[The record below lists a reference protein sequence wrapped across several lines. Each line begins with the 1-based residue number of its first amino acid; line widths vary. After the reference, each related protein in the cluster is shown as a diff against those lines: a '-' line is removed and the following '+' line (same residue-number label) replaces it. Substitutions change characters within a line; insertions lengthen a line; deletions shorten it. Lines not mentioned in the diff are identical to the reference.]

1 MYYQFISLDWE
12 PKGILI
18 VLTLIR
24 RGKKMPSFSSWT
36 CDLNTDPGLAAWRDP
51 RHRAAP
57 AAEPSTC
64 PVWVGCCHVG
74 QCRQAFSLVPGSPAR
89 CFALPIT
96 SPGASHA
103 QPCPALTT
111 GPDQPGLLSK
121 LACLNSS
128 GCSPLKRALWCLGM
142 SVGLFFPSG
151 RVTSAED
158 LRVGLL
164 KALDIGLAQFPL
176 KYRSSPLAA
185 QEAKHSRQGAP
196 MQHPQLQHRAGR
208 LWASQ
213 ARPEPQGPLSSPSC
227 PSSVSP

>member
-1 MYYQFISLDWE
+1 
-12 PKGILI
+12 
-18 VLTLIR
+18 
-24 RGKKMPSFSSWT
+24 MPSFSSWT

-64 PVWVGCCHVG
+64 PVWVGLLPCGAVQAGLLTCP
-74 QCRQAFSLVPGSPAR
+74 RQPSPLLCPPHHLPR
-89 CFALPIT
+89 CFSHPALP
-96 SPGASHA
+96 SFDNWA
-103 QPCPALTT
+103 
-111 GPDQPGLLSK
+111 DQPGLLSK
-121 LACLNSS
+121 LACLSSS

-185 QEAKHSRQGAP
+185 QEAKHGRQGAP